1 MTGAG
6 LRIAVFGATSALAQA
21 AVRRWA
27 AQGASLVLVARDAG
41 RLDAVAADALVHG
54 AATVERQVADFSS
67 AARMPDVAANAW
79 NAREG
84 LDVALLA
91 WGSLTDQARAQRDVG
106 YLAAELEAN
115 FVAFAC
121 LAEALAGRMRAQ
133 GGGTI
138 ALIGSVAG
146 DRARGTLRLRGREG
160 GARRLRA
167 RTLDRVPRARG
178 ARRPDQARADR
189 HADDRAPAA
198 RPAVEHAGRRRRCDR
213 RRDRRRTRRALR
225 PRVLARDH
233 GRRPPAARLDRRAA
247 EGVSGRRGQPA
258 TARHAM

>member
-27 AQGASLVLVARDAG
+27 AQGASLVLVARDAD

-54 AATVERQVADFSS
+54 AATIERQVADFSS

-79 NAREG
+79 DAREG

-91 WGSLTDQARAQRDVG
+91 WGSLTDQARAQRDIG

-146 DRARGTLRLRGREG
+146 DRARGGPYAYAAAKAG
-160 GARRLRA
+160 
-167 RTLDRVPRARG
+167 LDAYARG
-178 ARRPDQARADR
+178 LSIACREQGVRVVLIKPGPIATPMTA
-189 HADDRAPAA
+189 H
-198 RPAVEHAGRRRRCDR
+198 
-213 RRDRRRTRRALR
+213 LR
-225 PRVLARDH
+225 PRLLWSTPDAAGDAIVEAVAA
-233 GRRPPAARLDRRAA
+233 GRAVRYVPAYWRAIMAVVRLLPDAIAARLKA
-247 EGVSGRRGQPA
+247 
-258 TARHAM
+258 

>member
-1 MTGAG
+1 MTGAS

-79 NAREG
+79 HAREG

-91 WGSLTDQARAQRDVG
+91 WGSLTDQARAQRDTG

-138 ALIGSVAG
+138 GLIGSVAG
-146 DRARGTLRLRGREG
+146 DRARAPHYAYASAKAGLDAYARGLRAACSAHGVHVVLIKPGPIATPMTAHLRPGLLWGTPEAAGDAIVAAIA
-160 GARRLRA
+160 ARRAVCYVPAYWRA
-167 RTLDRVPRARG
+167 IMAVVRLL
-178 ARRPDQARADR
+178 PDAI
-189 HADDRAPAA
+189 
-198 RPAVEHAGRRRRCDR
+198 
-213 RRDRRRTRRALR
+213 
-225 PRVLARDH
+225 
-233 GRRPPAARLDRRAA
+233 AARLKA
-247 EGVSGRRGQPA
+247 
-258 TARHAM
+258 